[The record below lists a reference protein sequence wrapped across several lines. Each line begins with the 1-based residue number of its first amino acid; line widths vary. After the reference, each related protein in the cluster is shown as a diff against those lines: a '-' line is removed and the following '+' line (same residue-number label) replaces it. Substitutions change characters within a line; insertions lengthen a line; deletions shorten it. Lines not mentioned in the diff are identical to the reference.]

1 MIEPYYNK
9 DNIIIYNE
17 NCFNI
22 LPNIKKK
29 SIDLILTDMPYN
41 ITVLDWDKNPIN
53 LNILWNLLKPI
64 GKENAA
70 YVFTA
75 SQPFTSKLVMS
86 NLKWFRYE
94 WIWQK
99 SNPSNI
105 SQANKRPLK
114 YHEDVLVFYKKQ
126 PIYNKQMIRR
136 MESGKKVIQD
146 YQTKRV
152 TFKHGATEH
161 NKKNT
166 TTEYD
171 AKRYDPNFK
180 NPSSVIYFK
189 SERCHPRLHPTQKPV
204 PLMEYFIKTYTN
216 EGDIVL
222 DPFMGSGTTLVAA
235 KRLKRKAIGIEI
247 SKKYCDIAIKRLEV
261 DSNGI

>member
-1 MIEPYYNK
+1 MIKPYYK
-9 DNIIIYNE
+9 KEGITIYNGD
-17 NCFNI
+17 CFNI
-22 LPNIKKK
+22 LPEIEAK
-29 SIDLILTDMPYN
+29 SINLVLTDMPYN
-41 ITVLDWDKNPIN
+41 ITVLDWDKVPIN
-53 LNILWNLLKPI
+53 LSKLWNLLKPI

-86 NLKWFRYE
+86 NLKWFKYE

-114 YHEDVLVFYKKQ
+114 YHENVLVFYNKQ
-126 PIYNKQMIRR
+126 PIYNKQMIKR
-136 MESGKKVIQD
+136 MKSGKKVIQD
-146 YQTKRV
+146 YQNKEI

-161 NKKNT
+161 NKKT
-166 TTEYD
+166 ITTEYK

-216 EGDIVL
+216 ENNIIL

-247 SKKYCDIAIKRLEV
+247 NKKYCDIAIKRLEFK
-261 DSNGI
+261 